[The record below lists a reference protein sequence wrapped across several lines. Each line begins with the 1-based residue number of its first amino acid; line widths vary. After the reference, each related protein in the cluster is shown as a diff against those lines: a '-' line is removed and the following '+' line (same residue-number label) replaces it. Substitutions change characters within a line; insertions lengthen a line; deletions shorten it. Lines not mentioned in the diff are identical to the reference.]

1 MPSLSKYTQW
11 KVIGGYS
18 LLFLLSIL
26 AAVLIYKQI
35 TKLIVNEE
43 NSDNPN
49 RKLFIIGNTITG
61 LYESEGLGNAFVQT
75 GSRSYFLKYRDLIEE
90 VESNIDSLRDL
101 TTRLDQILRL
111 DTIDDLLDQK
121 IRNLQ
126 DIVRVKQSFVPD
138 DFYNKAIAS
147 IESGRDSL
155 QGTDIRKRHI
165 TTLDS
170 SYTKSEKK
178 KRRWLFFSKTEPDSV
193 LKVSVSHH
201 TVIDTLNRQT
211 ALQNTDSVV
220 HILKTAWE
228 DVQKQT
234 QDITR
239 QINRKEYA
247 LIQQSTYITDQL
259 KRILG
264 AYEKEE
270 ITNSLI
276 KQETREQTLNT
287 MIRIFAW
294 LAVIAFLLILFFT
307 FFILR
312 DLSRS
317 QRYRKE
323 LEAANRYAD
332 QLLKSR
338 EKMILTVT
346 HDIKSPLSSVI
357 GYIELLNNT
366 PINER
371 QRYFL
376 KNMRGS
382 SEHILKLIGNLLDLS
397 KLENN
402 KMPVEHIVFN
412 PYHLFQEI
420 TDNFMPL
427 AAAKHL
433 ELKARFSED
442 LDKDYSGDALRI
454 RQILT
459 NILSNAV
466 KYTTTGHISFSAE
479 TVNPE
484 KPVLARG
491 ILGTVMVLLGFLSW
505 GFTYALAAADGDG
518 GPTPWKA
525 LNSIAV
531 GWPLGIGAALAVI
544 GVIVTGPAYVSTAG
558 AVLGWLPSK
567 VFTVTGRLAQR
578 NISRSKRRTSNTAAA
593 LFVGV
598 AIVSCL
604 GVVATSAKAS
614 VNSLVDTGLKADF
627 AVSSASAGQIPDQA
641 IKDIKKVDG
650 VNHVVSNRVVLGV
663 KYDGK
668 AINGFTFATQPELFT
683 KIFAAETTEGDA
695 AAALKDGKL
704 LVGKT
709 IADDRGWHVGQKVKA
724 TAENIVVDKEATAKA
739 QADYQ
744 AKVQAHVQ
752 ELQSQAQQL
761 AASGDLTGAQAKAS
775 EIEQYTND
783 AKNVDPKTLVKTKKV
798 TTGKTLTIGA
808 IVSNSVYRDFAIVND
823 DLAEQIG
830 NKQTMFVMQAF
841 VTDKRGADTAQVKKA
856 LKKTIKKYYTI
867 VVFDR
872 DEYKSTMS
880 SMIDQMLMVL
890 YALLAL
896 SIIIAIFGIVN
907 TLALSVSER
916 TKEIGLLRAIGTS
929 RGQVRGML
937 GIEAAIISVFG
948 TVLGLVVGVAAGV
961 VIRAVYASEGLETL
975 AIPWL
980 QLLVFLLLS
989 IVVGL
994 VSSISPA
1001 SRALKQPVLDA
1012 VASE

>member
-1 MPSLSKYTQW
+1 MIVQALLLGLVGSLAG
-11 KVIGGYS
+11 IGLGWGM
-18 LLFLLSIL
+18 
-26 AAVLIYKQI
+26 V
-35 TKLIVNEE
+35 KLIASGLANMGMPLTGATNPTV
-43 NSDNPN
+43 SDMVV
-49 RKLFIIGNTITG
+49 G
-61 LYESEGLGNAFVQT
+61 
-75 GSRSYFLKYRDLIEE
+75 
-90 VESNIDSLRDL
+90 
-101 TTRLDQILRL
+101 
-111 DTIDDLLDQK
+111 
-121 IRNLQ
+121 
-126 DIVRVKQSFVPD
+126 IV
-138 DFYNKAIAS
+138 
-147 IESGRDSL
+147 
-155 QGTDIRKRHI
+155 
-165 TTLDS
+165 
-170 SYTKSEKK
+170 
-178 KRRWLFFSKTEPDSV
+178 
-193 LKVSVSHH
+193 
-201 TVIDTLNRQT
+201 
-211 ALQNTDSVV
+211 
-220 HILKTAWE
+220 
-228 DVQKQT
+228 
-234 QDITR
+234 
-239 QINRKEYA
+239 
-247 LIQQSTYITDQL
+247 
-259 KRILG
+259 
-264 AYEKEE
+264 
-270 ITNSLI
+270 
-276 KQETREQTLNT
+276 
-287 MIRIFAW
+287 
-294 LAVIAFLLILFFT
+294 
-307 FFILR
+307 
-312 DLSRS
+312 
-317 QRYRKE
+317 
-323 LEAANRYAD
+323 
-332 QLLKSR
+332 
-338 EKMILTVT
+338 VT
-346 HDIKSPLSSVI
+346 
-357 GYIELLNNT
+357 
-366 PINER
+366 
-371 QRYFL
+371 
-376 KNMRGS
+376 
-382 SEHILKLIGNLLDLS
+382 LIGAALPARNAA
-397 KLENN
+397 
-402 KMPVEHIVFN
+402 
-412 PYHLFQEI
+412 
-420 TDNFMPL
+420 L
-427 AAAKHL
+427 APPIQAM
-433 ELKARFSED
+433 
-442 LDKDYSGDALRI
+442 
-454 RQILT
+454 
-459 NILSNAV
+459 N
-466 KYTTTGHISFSAE
+466 E

-544 GVIVTGPAYVSTAG
+544 GVIVAGPAYVSTAG

-683 KIFAAETTEGDA
+683 KIFAAETTEGGA

-761 AASGDLTGAQAKAS
+761 AASGDLAGAQAKAS

-929 RGQVRGML
+929 RGQVRG
-937 GIEAAIISVFG
+937 IEAAIISVFG

>member
-1 MPSLSKYTQW
+1 MIR
-11 KVIGGYS
+11 IG
-18 LLFLLSIL
+18 
-26 AAVLIYKQI
+26 
-35 TKLIVNEE
+35 
-43 NSDNPN
+43 
-49 RKLFIIGNTITG
+49 
-61 LYESEGLGNAFVQT
+61 
-75 GSRSYFLKYRDLIEE
+75 
-90 VESNIDSLRDL
+90 LRDA
-101 TTRLDQILRL
+101 RSHFGRFIMS
-111 DTIDDLLDQK
+111 
-121 IRNLQ
+121 
-126 DIVRVKQSFVPD
+126 IVAIALGVSFVVGSFCFREMLNNQVSQMMSTNAD
-138 DFYNKAIAS
+138 HDVYVRGS
-147 IESGRDSL
+147 
-155 QGTDIRKRHI
+155 Q
-165 TTLDS
+165 
-170 SYTKSEKK
+170 EKK
-178 KRRWLFFSKTEPDSV
+178 KDSSAMSMESTKSCNDV
-193 LKVSVSHH
+193 DVDLAGTIAKVDGVSSARVVHMLSGVVLLDKHGDAVTTMGSPTLAIGMGKSSPWRSAKFTTGTWPKNGDEIALHSFAAEQSGLKVGDKTKIVYPDGAHKVTVSGIF
-201 TVIDTLNRQT
+201 TTDASQAGAIIIAIDPATAKEQANKQSDDPDKT
-211 ALQNTDSVV
+211 ALISVYGN
-220 HILKTAWE
+220 KTTPLDDNAQQQLADRINKALPRSAKAHAITGDE
-228 DVQKQT
+228 YRDESTKST
-234 QDITR
+234 QD
-239 QINRKEYA
+239 A
-247 LIQQSTYITDQL
+247 LGFIQPL
-259 KRILG
+259 IL
-264 AYEKEE
+264 
-270 ITNSLI
+270 
-276 KQETREQTLNT
+276 
-287 MIRIFAW
+287 IF
-294 LAVIAFLLILFFT
+294 AVIALFVGSFIIANTFSMIVRESMRGYALL
-307 FFILR
+307 
-312 DLSRS
+312 RS
-317 QRYRKE
+317 IG
-323 LEAANRYAD
+323 A
-332 QLLKSR
+332 
-338 EKMILTVT
+338 
-346 HDIKSPLSSVI
+346 SPLQVFSTVI
-357 GYIELLNNT
+357 VQALL
-366 PINER
+366 
-371 QRYFL
+371 L
-376 KNMRGS
+376 GLVGS
-382 SEHILKLIGNLLDLS
+382 LAGIGLGWGMVKLIASGLAN
-397 KLENN
+397 
-402 KMPVEHIVFN
+402 MG
-412 PYHLFQEI
+412 
-420 TDNFMPL
+420 MPL
-427 AAAKHL
+427 TGATNPTVSDMLVGLVVGIVVTLIGAAL
-433 ELKARFSED
+433 PARNA
-442 LDKDYSGDALRI
+442 ALAPPI
-454 RQILT
+454 QAM
-459 NILSNAV
+459 N
-466 KYTTTGHISFSAE
+466 E

-544 GVIVTGPAYVSTAG
+544 GVIVVGPAYVSTAG

-578 NISRSKRRTSNTAAA
+578 NISRSKRRTSNTAVA

-761 AASGDLTGAQAKAS
+761 AASGDLAGAQAKAS

-948 TVLGLVVGVAAGV
+948 TVLGLIVGVAAGV